1 MTKSVRISTS
11 GARRKLSQTGD
22 AVIQGSSRGARDVA
36 EELAARIRIDAPVDT
51 GALQRSVEAVGDQV
65 VIGGGAVDYAPFVE
79 RREHFIAHN
88 VDAMTAEA
96 ANIVEDE
103 VRRRLP

>member
-1 MTKSVRISTS
+1 MAKSVRINTKK
-11 GARRKLSQTGD
+11 AQKKLAQTGD
-22 AVIQGSSRGARDVA
+22 AVTKGASRGAREVA
-36 EELAARIRIDAPVDT
+36 EELASWIRADAPVDT
-51 GALQRSVEAVGDQV
+51 GALQRSVDVVGDRV
-65 VIGGGAVDYAPFVE
+65 VVGGGPVDYAPFVE

-96 ANIVEDE
+96 AKIVEDE

>member
-1 MTKSVRISTS
+1 MAKSIRVNTS
-11 GARRKLSQTGD
+11 KAQRKIKATENAVTQGSAKGAR
-22 AVIQGSSRGARDVA
+22 AVA
-36 EELAARIRIDAPVDT
+36 EELASRIRVDAPVDT
-51 GALQRSVEAVGDQV
+51 GALQRSVEVVGDRV
-65 VIGGGAVDYAPFVE
+65 VVGGGPVDYASFVE

-88 VDAMTAEA
+88 VDAMSAEA

>member
-1 MTKSVRISTS
+1 MAKSVRVNTS
-11 GARRKLSQTGD
+11 KARRKLSQTGD
-22 AVIQGSSRGARDVA
+22 AVNDGASRGAREIA
-36 EELAARIRIDAPVDT
+36 EELADMIRADAPVDT
-51 GALQRSVEAVGDQV
+51 GALRRSVDVVGDKV
-65 VIGGGAVDYAPFVE
+65 VVGGGAVDYAPFVE

-96 ANIVEDE
+96 AKIVEDE